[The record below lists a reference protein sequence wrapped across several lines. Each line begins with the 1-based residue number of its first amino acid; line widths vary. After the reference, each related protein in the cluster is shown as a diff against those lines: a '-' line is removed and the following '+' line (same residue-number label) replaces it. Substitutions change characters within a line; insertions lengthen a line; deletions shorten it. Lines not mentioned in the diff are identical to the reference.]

1 MKLFKYTILC
11 AALLLSSCGKGF
23 LEVDAIGQLGRE
35 QVFADPNGVRDALY
49 GSYSL
54 VGKFMQ
60 SQYGIYSDIRADD
73 VKRITTPGSNYML
86 NEYDYNYDEENQTG
100 ATMAIWADGYA
111 ALNNINNVIEGV
123 VELHDTR
130 LSISDK
136 SMLKQYEGEAK
147 VLRALMFLS
156 LCNVYAQHY
165 TYSADASHLGIPIPL
180 KTPAPGVKLPRATVK
195 ETYAQIISDLKS
207 GEEALNG
214 ITNTKIFVTADAA
227 KALLSRVYLY
237 MADYV
242 NAEKYATE
250 VLSTNKYGLVPAN
263 EYYDLFS
270 SVSQIAD
277 FSAIKSEVLW
287 QLSLNDVSN
296 QYIAPFYTSIN
307 FLGTPSNAFYQ
318 MFESADV
325 RKSMFELSNSN
336 YMTLKYDG
344 TGSTAV
350 TWPMIFKVVRS
361 AEIILNR
368 AEANYHQQ
376 KYTQAVEDLKLI
388 RARAYNVTPDAVT
401 ISYSS
406 NAELLTL
413 IKNERRK
420 ELGFEGHRIYDIM
433 RYKESMTRGA
443 DCNAAVCSVT
453 YPNDIFIMP
462 IPKTELDANDLI
474 KPNPTVNN

>member
-1 MKLFKYTILC
+1 MKLFKYTVLS

-23 LEVDAIGQLGRE
+23 LEVEAIGQLGRE
-35 QVFADPNGVRDALY
+35 QIFADPNGVRDALY

-60 SQYGIYSDIRADD
+60 SEYGIYSDIRADD
-73 VKRITTPGSNYML
+73 AKRITTPGSNYML

-100 ATMAIWADGYA
+100 ATMSIWADGYA
-111 ALNNINNVIEGV
+111 ALNNINNVIQGV
-123 VELHDTR
+123 AELQDTG
-130 LSISDK
+130 LSNSEKAI
-136 SMLKQYEGEAK
+136 LKQYEGEAK

-165 TYSADASHLGIPIPL
+165 TFTADASHLGIPIPL

-195 ETYAQIISDLKS
+195 ETYAQIIDDLKS
-207 GEEALNG
+207 GVESLNG
-214 ITNTKIFVTADAA
+214 ISNTKIFVTADAA
-227 KALLSRVYLY
+227 RALLSRVYLY
-237 MADYV
+237 MADYD
-242 NAEKYATE
+242 NTEKYATE

-270 SVSQIAD
+270 SVSQIAN
-277 FSAIKSEVLW
+277 FQSIKSEVLW
-287 QLSLNDVSN
+287 QLSLNQISN
-296 QYIAPFYTSIN
+296 QYLASFYASVN
-307 FLGTPSNAFYQ
+307 FLGTPSNAYYQ
-318 MFESADV
+318 MFETADV
-325 RKSMFELSNSN
+325 RKSMFALTNSN
-336 YMTLKYDG
+336 YRILKYDG
-344 TGSTAV
+344 TGTTTQ
-350 TWPMIFKVVRS
+350 TWPMISKVVRS
-361 AEIILNR
+361 AEVILNR

-388 RARAYNVTPDAVT
+388 RARAYNVTPEGIT

-406 NAELLTL
+406 NSELLTL

-433 RYKESMTRGA
+433 RYKESMTRGE
-443 DCNAAVCSVT
+443 DCNAAVCSVN
-453 YPNDIFIMP
+453 YPNDIFVMP

-474 KPNPTVNN
+474 KPNPTVNK